1 MAEKQYNHFYDG
13 AVHRIYDGAVHRT
26 ILVEGSQGTGSILI
40 AHDSAWMVQMT
51 PKQAFLF
58 ASLLFHADG
67 SLEKNFR
74 IPTAKD
80 LKLIFEA
87 SKKSPDLLKD
97 FPHGYYLSSDR
108 GFFGLCVY
116 ARYFGRGPQ
125 NGYNGWEW
133 ARKNL
138 YSFFVC
144 DLPAPG

>member
-13 AVHRIYDGAVHRT
+13 AVGKT
-26 ILVEGSQGTGSILI
+26 LLVEGSGDTGSILI
-40 AHDSAWMVQMT
+40 ACHSSLTVPMT
-51 PKQAFLF
+51 LKA
-58 ASLLFHADG
+58 ASELASILLHAGESSG
-67 SLEKNFR
+67 SDASFR

-87 SKKSPDLLKD
+87 SKKSPDLLKN

-144 DLPAPG
+144 DPPAPG

>member
-13 AVHRIYDGAVHRT
+13 AVDRT
-26 ILVEGSQGTGSILI
+26 ILVEGSGNTDSILI
-40 AHDSAWMVQMT
+40 ACHSSLTVPMT
-51 PKQAFLF
+51 LKA
-58 ASLLFHADG
+58 ASELASILLHAGESSG
-67 SLEKNFR
+67 SDASFR

-87 SKKSPDLLKD
+87 SRKSRNLLKG
-97 FPHGYYLSSDR
+97 FPDGYYLSSDR

-125 NGYNGWEW
+125 DGYNGWEW
-133 ARKNL
+133 ANKNFH
-138 YSFFVC
+138 SFFVY

>member
-1 MAEKQYNHFYDG
+1 MAEKQYNHCYDG
-13 AVHRIYDGAVHRT
+13 AVDET
-26 ILVEGSQGTGSILI
+26 LLVQGSGNTDSILI
-40 AHDSAWMVQMT
+40 ACHPSLTVPMT
-51 PKQAFLF
+51 PKTAFLV
-58 ASLLFHADG
+58 ASLLFHVDG

-87 SKKSPDLLKD
+87 SRKSRNLLKG
-97 FPHGYYLSSDR
+97 FPDGYYLSSDR

-125 NGYNGWEW
+125 DGYNGWEW
-133 ARKNL
+133 ANKNFH
-138 YSFFVC
+138 SFFVY